1 VLDCIYKRL
10 FIFAT
15 DGCKFNLIKT
25 EKMKK
30 LLTLVLGLM
39 IGISLTAQQVPRD
52 MVVVE
57 GGTGFW

>member
-1 VLDCIYKRL
+1 MKICLFLPVNEIFLNLNIY
-10 FIFAT
+10 
-15 DGCKFNLIKT
+15 N
-25 EKMKK
+25 MKK